1 MSIKSYLLNKNFDSK
16 NIKDIVN
23 KNLKFFSPMNKTKL
37 KLKKVNVDFNSPKD
51 NINSNYKKSF
61 KVNKMPMKKSLS
73 IDNKYKLKS
82 HKHTKKNNPIAK
94 IFINCLNENQ
104 VKELKNDFYKD
115 KSSTKMPSLQDN
127 WGIISNDASPI
138 VSINRSNNYFNTQ
151 HIKRTEN
158 HSNSLKITNNGFLNS
173 IRKKINEIKS
183 PSKFFTNQKDNKP
196 TILLNSANNGNNK
209 LTFTSLAF
217 NGIKNKLNP
226 LNFDNSS
233 IEEDK
238 SHFNDNEEHNNNNAN
253 IIQLENNISDS
264 SSVENEIEDKKLVIK
279 SDFTINKE
287 NLSIK
292 NNKNNEG
299 NNENNECKENK
310 NNNNDNN
317 NENNENNENN
327 DVFVMRKQRYGYTV
341 QQAEVPLLQKK
352 VILFSIKT
360 KAGICDEEEKT
371 NQDSY
376 LIKENIFGEDLNLY
390 GVFDGH
396 GDNGHLISNYISE
409 FLNNYYTNKS
419 NYIDNEELS
428 SSKNTISKIFLEN
441 NEKIIKKCQADL
453 DAKLNTKI
461 KFDISQSGST
471 CVLLFIINETLI
483 CSNIGDSQCYLF
495 NCSEEEM
502 WTFESLSIIH
512 KPTDI
517 EEQKRILK
525 SGGEI
530 HPYYDENGIYE
541 GPDRV
546 YAKNKPY
553 PGLCL
558 SRSIGDLEG
567 KKIGIISDPDI
578 VVKKIDKNMKYVV
591 LGSDGLWDVIKP
603 YDVSR
608 IVRPYFNRGDIDG
621 ANKILMKK
629 AEQLWKKNNEERDD
643 ITIIVIFIGKP
654 NTILQKEKNLLNI
667 ENENVNINKKE
678 STSKVP
684 LILNLD

>member
-73 IDNKYKLKS
+73 IDSKYKLKS
-82 HKHTKKNNPIAK
+82 HKQTKKNNPIEK

-104 VKELKNDFYKD
+104 IKELKIDFDKD
-115 KSSTKMPSLQDN
+115 KSSTKMATLQN
-127 WGIISNDASPI
+127 NLGIISNDSSPI
-138 VSINRSNNYFNTQ
+138 VSINRNNNYFNTQ
-151 HIKRTEN
+151 LIKRTEN
-158 HSNSLKITNNGFLNS
+158 HSNSLKITNNGFINS

-183 PSKFFTNQKDNKP
+183 PSKFFTNKKDNKP
-196 TILLNSANNGNNK
+196 TVLLNSVNNGNNK
-209 LTFTSLAF
+209 LTFTSLIF
-217 NGIKNKLNP
+217 NGLKNQLNP

-238 SHFNDNEEHNNNNAN
+238 SHIKDNEEHNNNNAN
-253 IIQLENNISDS
+253 IIKLENNISDS
-264 SSVENEIEDKKLVIK
+264 SSVDNEIDDKKLIIK

-287 NLSIK
+287 NLPVN

-310 NNNNDNN
+310 NNINDN
-317 NENNENNENN
+317 NNENN

-352 VILFSIKT
+352 VILFSVKT
-360 KAGICDEEEKT
+360 KAGICDEVEKT

-376 LIKENIFGEDLNLY
+376 LIKENIFGEDFNLY

-409 FLNNYYTNKS
+409 FLNNYYTNES

-428 SSKNTISKIFLEN
+428 SSKNTLSKIFLEY
-441 NEKIIKKCQADL
+441 NEKIIKNCQADL
-453 DAKLNTKI
+453 DASLNTKI

-558 SRSIGDLEG
+558 SRTIGDLEG

-608 IVRPYFNRGDIDG
+608 TVRPYFNRGDIEG
-621 ANKILMKK
+621 ASKILMKK

-654 NTILQKEKNLLNI
+654 NTILQKEKNIALNI

-678 STSKVP
+678 STSKIP